1 MYDDIAE
8 KLFVLVTQKRQYK
21 FYIENLKL
29 YPIPNSMPLFTFPQA
44 SGTSSNLNLTS
55 RFDKSTFGSQPSH
68 RGEDLNAS
76 FNTIDPKMNDAE
88 KFYDIRYYNELMDS
102 VPPEYISTSVML
114 HCMVEQVRFVFY
126 IQNNKLSFNN
136 VRGYL

>member
-29 YPIPNSMPLFTFPQA
+29 YPIPNSMPLFSYPQGGA
-44 SGTSSNLNLTS
+44 NPSNLNLTS
-55 RFDKSTFGSQPSH
+55 RFDKSTIVSQPSH
-68 RGEDLNAS
+68 RGGVDDLNAS
-76 FNTIDPKMNDAE
+76 FNTIDQKASSDAE

-114 HCMVEQVRFVFY
+114 HCMVEQV
-126 IQNNKLSFNN
+126 KLSFVFFLKYN
-136 VRGYL
+136 Y